1 MAFPFYP
8 MTDEILKKLSRV
20 IRDSVLAAKFSEP
33 GFVLAPPKAKIMT
46 DANPP
51 SSKENPNYL
60 HT

>member
-20 IRDSVLAAKFSEP
+20 IKDSILAAKFSEP
-33 GFVLAPPKAKIMT
+33 EFVLAPPKAKIRT

-51 SSKENPNYL
+51 ASKENPNYL

>member
-20 IRDSVLAAKFSEP
+20 IKDSILASKFSEP
-33 GFVLAPPKAKIMT
+33 GFVLAPPKAKIRT
-46 DANPP
+46 DATPP